1 MIKKPIRKDGLFAF
15 QVRHLRTNEELL
27 HTVYFPLTKALP
39 HTIKMFYF
47 VYGKKKSVLPEQPS
61 SPTHRDLALSSLLWD
76 TEETA
81 IQEKV
86 IAEIK
91 DSVLILILFS
101 ANTSKSG

>member
-1 MIKKPIRKDGLFAF
+1 MIKKLIHTDGLFAF
-15 QVRHLRTNEELL
+15 QVGHLRTNGDIL

-61 SPTHRDLALSSLLWD
+61 SPNHLYLALSSLLWD

-81 IQEKV
+81 I
-86 IAEIK
+86 
-91 DSVLILILFS
+91 
-101 ANTSKSG
+101 

>member
-47 VYGKKKSVLPEQPS
+47 VYGKKESVLPEQPS
-61 SPTHRDLALSSLLWD
+61 SPTHSDLALSSLLWD

-81 IQEKV
+81 I
-86 IAEIK
+86 
-91 DSVLILILFS
+91 
-101 ANTSKSG
+101 

>member
-1 MIKKPIRKDGLFAF
+1 MIKKPILAEGLFAF

-61 SPTHRDLALSSLLWD
+61 SPTHSDLASSSLLWN
-76 TEETA
+76 TQETP
-81 IQEKV
+81 I
-86 IAEIK
+86 
-91 DSVLILILFS
+91 
-101 ANTSKSG
+101 